1 MTGDELLA
9 ALSALANPHR
19 LRIVAAYAVGCV
31 AALLLWSVVRF
42 VPSRPLALIALG
54 ASPFLLHLLPRRWRP
69 EAENPRHGAACG
81 AASMSLMLLTGVA
94 GPLLDSFFLGGRL
107 DRRAIVATKAACQVL
122 GHALKLAYFGSV
134 IADPGSIE
142 PAMAAAAILA
152 SMLGTML
159 ARRLL
164 EAMTDQQFRLWAGRI
179 VTIRASRSGVEGDAV
194 TLRARAGKGEWRT
207 IRVAPFDA
215 DAATAG
221 PLVCAPMRAGLT
233 VRFTRWAFVAPDVD
247 LHEDPPAG

>member
-1 MTGDELLA
+1 MTPAFIALVSLVMVATSLLSGVFGMAGGLILVGVLLA
-9 ALSALANPHR
+9 LMPVPDAMVLHAVTQIASNGWRAALWIRHAR
-19 LRIVAAYAVGCV
+19 LRIVAAYAAGCL
-31 AALLLWSVVRF
+31 AALVLWSVVRF

-69 EAENPRHGAACG
+69 DAGNPRHGAACG

-122 GHALKLAYFGSV
+122 GHGLKLAYFGSV
-134 IADPGSIE
+134 IADPGSID

-152 SMLGTML
+152 SLLGTML

-179 VTIRASRSGVEGDAV
+179 VTSIACYYVAHGSW
-194 TLRARAGKGEWRT
+194 LL
-207 IRVAPFDA
+207 VAP
-215 DAATAG
+215 
-221 PLVCAPMRAGLT
+221 
-233 VRFTRWAFVAPDVD
+233 
-247 LHEDPPAG
+247 